1 MAADTGW
8 ASVMVAVVLC
18 AAFALAARI
27 SASERIG
34 QSQSSANRWVSLRRL
49 PRGFLL
55 RAVRLRT
62 FLASIDPWPTCTRS
76 PPASR
81 RFSPGSGSRSTYI
94 LHARTAASSTNAWHL
109 KRPSQ
114 KRPLHSVLLI
124 RATSHPFLQPPHE
137 PRQARKPPA
146 VFPRSRRRPTL
157 RHPSPAA
164 SAPPPSRPS
173 CSAASETSA
182 TTAGQPPRPTTSRP
196 DPAACVPRRGCD
208 LTEYGVV
215 AEFNGHA
222 LDQQLQ
228 PVANPVL
235 PMTEVA
241 SRHGVLSTEEGPP
254 DAPRHAMINP
264 DLAFN
269 DDVLPSELRHFTPPA
284 GEPMLK

>member
-62 FLASIDPWPTCTRS
+62 FLASIRS
-76 PPASR
+76 LADVYSL
-81 RFSPGSGSRSTYI
+81 SSGVSAILARIGFKSTYI

-114 KRPLHSVLLI
+114 KRPVHSSSLFAR
-124 RATSHPFLQPPHE
+124 RATHSLSRPMNHDRFE
-137 PRQARKPPA
+137 
-146 VFPRSRRRPTL
+146 SRRRFSSIWRRHPPL

-173 CSAASETSA
+173 SSAAGNIRHHRRATSSSDHVS
-182 TTAGQPPRPTTSRP
+182 TKSGPK
-196 DPAACVPRRGCD
+196 CVPRRGCD
-208 LTEYGVV
+208 
-215 AEFNGHA
+215 
-222 LDQQLQ
+222 
-228 PVANPVL
+228 
-235 PMTEVA
+235 
-241 SRHGVLSTEEGPP
+241 STQ
-254 DAPRHAMINP
+254 
-264 DLAFN
+264 
-269 DDVLPSELRHFTPPA
+269 
-284 GEPMLK
+284 